1 MQLRRFVINRS
12 RTGRIVLRTSGVQQA
27 LRIID
32 IYSIKGGVG
41 KTASSMNLAGEL
53 AALGKRVLLADL
65 DPLGASILGLMPA
78 KTRASKPET
87 AKPGA
92 LAASVQVSSVPN
104 LSTIYLG
111 GIAAE
116 KFPDESTLA
125 GLGPE
130 FRELAGQYDVT
141 VLDSPPA
148 GGPWVRWGMKVSHS
162 VAAIVQSE
170 PLAFRILPQLLEQ
183 IREARGDSV
192 TPYVEGLLLTM
203 VGTSNDLTA
212 RIAAYA
218 QKRYPKAVF
227 RTTIPRDPVIPE
239 ANYYGQT
246 ASGQNPDSPAALAY
260 KAWAAEVMER
270 WARTDKLVLENG

>member
-1 MQLRRFVINRS
+1 
-12 RTGRIVLRTSGVQQA
+12 

-53 AALGKRVLLADL
+53 AILGKRVLLADL
-65 DPLGASILGLMPA
+65 DPLGASILGLTP
-78 KTRASKPET
+78 SKNRVERPRSAE
-87 AKPGA
+87 PGS
-92 LAASVQVSSVPN
+92 LAQSVAPSSVSN
-104 LSTIYLG
+104 LSTLFLG
-111 GIAAE
+111 SIAAE
-116 KFPDESTLA
+116 RPPEETALQGLA
-125 GLGPE
+125 EE
-130 FRELAGQYDVT
+130 FRALAQNYDVT

-170 PLAFRILPQLLEQ
+170 PLAFRILPKLLDQ
-183 IREARGDSV
+183 IREARGENM

-203 VGTSNDLTA
+203 VGTTNDLTS

-239 ANYYGQT
+239 ANYSGLL
-246 ASGQNPDSPAALAY
+246 ASHQNPEAPASVAY
-260 KAWAAEVMER
+260 RAWAQEVIER
-270 WARTDKLVLENG
+270 WERTNKLIQEISGG

>member
-1 MQLRRFVINRS
+1 
-12 RTGRIVLRTSGVQQA
+12 

-41 KTASSMNLAGEL
+41 KTASSVNLAGEL

-65 DPLGASILGLMPA
+65 DPLGASILGLTPA
-78 KTRASKPET
+78 KLRA
-87 AKPGA
+87 AKPQPAEPGS
-92 LAASVQVSSVPN
+92 LAKSVVLSPVPN
-104 LSTIYLG
+104 LSTLFLG
-111 GIAAE
+111 SIAAE
-116 KFPDESTLA
+116 RPPEESALDSLA
-125 GLGPE
+125 SE
-130 FRELAGQYDVT
+130 FKELAGQYDVT

-148 GGPWVRWGMKVSHS
+148 GGPWVRWGMRVSHS

-170 PLAFRILPQLLEQ
+170 PLAFRILPKLLDQ
-183 IREARGDSV
+183 IREARGENI

-203 VGTSNDLTA
+203 VGSSNDLTS

-239 ANYYGQT
+239 ANYSGLI
-246 ASGQNPDSPAALAY
+246 ASAQNEASPASVAY
-260 KAWAAEVMER
+260 REWAREVIDR
-270 WARTDKLVLENG
+270 WARTDKLVLGSQDA